1 MPQTSGGMS
10 LIRWHPVLVVL
21 LISPAVLV
29 TSVFVIYP
37 LLNGIRLSFTNASP
51 LRPVVRYV
59 GLSNFI
65 QLLHDFG
72 FYGIIWNSF
81 FMVVVAVV
89 LSLAVGLT
97 LALLLNQRLRGTQV
111 FRTVIFQI
119 WVVPWI
125 SVAILWGWI
134 FNADYGIINFILMD
148 FGLLAAYTKLAG
160 Q

>member
-1 MPQTSGGMS
+1 MS

-125 SVAILWGWI
+125 SVAISVGL
-134 FNADYGIINFILMD
+134 D
-148 FGLLAAYTKLAG
+148 FQCRLRDHQFYPHGFWLAGAYTKLAG